1 MQKDLFFLLNKI
13 SQSIFDKKGSNILAL
28 DVRPSGSFSDFVIIA
43 EGNVDKHTIAIAESV
58 EKAME
63 EEGWYC
69 TYVQGKQTGDWI
81 VLDYTQIAI
90 HLFIPSM
97 RDKYQLERLWQKAE
111 IVDVVIE
118 VPENHCLNL

>member
-63 EEGWYC
+63 EEG
-69 TYVQGKQTGDWI
+69 G
-81 VLDYTQIAI
+81 IALMCKESKRGI
-90 HLFIPSM
+90 GLYSTTH
-97 RDKYQLERLWQKAE
+97 R
-111 IVDVVIE
+111 
-118 VPENHCLNL
+118 